1 MTCRLVTVKMHI
13 PVVSIPP
20 LGQIEGQDSKLKYST
35 ECMAPAPSSEAILTK
50 WHGKGHRNISVITLK
65 QACTSDARWV

>member
-1 MTCRLVTVKMHI
+1 MTCQLVTVKLHI

-35 ECMAPAPSSEAILTK
+35 ECMAPAPSTEAILTK
-50 WHGKGHRNISVITLK
+50 WHRKGHLSISVITL
-65 QACTSDARWV
+65 QQTSESDARWV